1 MYTREQV
8 ESTMRQKG
16 YVYFTSDKDYDL
28 NIIGIRNSQPGQQ
41 VTNLFDDL
49 ITVSYKLGGNWIYKE
64 WSITTDPGTRGV
76 VRYQN
81 RRGVARL
88 IPGQYR
94 SAYRIG
100 FHKGQYEALTQIKE
114 VKVFRD
120 ANRDMVFNENTT
132 QSGLFGINIHKAGV
146 DSRTVEN
153 WSEGCQVFKRE
164 VDFNEF
170 MNICRESSKIWGNS
184 FTYTLLES
192 KDFVNGVI

>member
-8 ESTMRQKG
+8 ESAMRQKG
-16 YVYFTSDKDYDL
+16 YVYFTGDKDYNL
-28 NIIGIRNSQPGQQ
+28 NIIGIRNSSTGQQ

-49 ITVSYKLGGNWIYKE
+49 MTVSYKLGGNWIYKE
-64 WSITTDPGTRGV
+64 WPITTDPGTRGV
-76 VRYQN
+76 KRYQN
-81 RRGVARL
+81 KRGVARL

-94 SAYRIG
+94 SAYGIG
-100 FHKGQYEALTQIKE
+100 YHKGQYEALTQIKE
-114 VKVFRD
+114 VKVYRD

-132 QSGLFGINIHKAGV
+132 QEGLFGINIHKAGV

-164 VDFNEF
+164 KDFKEF
-170 MNICRESSKIWGNS
+170 MEICKKASELYSNS

-192 KDFVNGVI
+192 KDFTPLV